1 MKMYKILE
9 KEVLNPT
16 VTKLVVEAPFVAKR
30 AKAGQFI
37 ILRVNE
43 DSERIPF
50 TIEDSD
56 PEKGTVSIIFQIVG
70 GMTELLN
77 AKEVGD

>member
-1 MKMYKILE
+1 MYTILK

-16 VTKLVVEAPFVAKR
+16 VTRMVIDAPFVAKR

-43 DSERIPF
+43 EGERIPL
-50 TIEDSD
+50 TIADSD
-56 PEKGTVSIIFQIVG
+56 SEKGTVSIIFQIVG
-70 GMTELLN
+70 KQLCC
-77 AKEVGD
+77 